1 MDVFKPTAW
10 TCLWL
15 FLLPVRTVTSAEPD
29 IHLHHGHLA
38 PFMCMCSYWQCVL
51 QTLHSAVPALCC
63 PCTRCP
69 LDRGPLPC
77 CDRGQRWNVRQQ
89 KHRPWLIVKAAR
101 LDLSNDWQGYFRV
114 LLVVFYCLL
123 FIYKQSLALDI
134 PTWLIHN
141 LYPVVLVERGK
152 ILLWIIYL
160 RSVTCFP
167 SNTTF

>member
-1 MDVFKPTAW
+1 MYK
-10 TCLWL
+10 
-15 FLLPVRTVTSAEPD
+15 RRQSHAEGG
-29 IHLHHGHLA
+29 HGISST
-38 PFMCMCSYWQCVL
+38 FL
-51 QTLHSAVPALCC
+51 QTNIFCHKLTWMFSNQPHEHVYGFFAACQNSHFSRARHSPPSRSPGSFHVHVLILAVRFADASLCC

-134 PTWLIHN
+134 PT
-141 LYPVVLVERGK
+141 
-152 ILLWIIYL
+152 
-160 RSVTCFP
+160 
-167 SNTTF
+167 